1 MQKKLLLASTILFL
15 SLTPSL
21 SSASLINQS
30 DGELNWS
37 LDVESKL
44 QWLDLTHTTGLS
56 YNQMKQQFGDWT
68 VATESQWREMYSR
81 NFDGDWNDGTVFGEN
96 SAYQYDASLGIEVIE
111 KNGTD
116 AFQIYSTYSDF
127 FGHSRFSFERM
138 GGPFDINHYKESFFS
153 LALYVNDID
162 AGFDITA
169 RLRIGGISAIIDRDR
184 DAYSTTVENYVN
196 STANFG
202 RYWQM
207 LSPNENPEHGWY
219 LIKEAPESMDL
230 STPATITIFILT
242 LVLLIGQRNLK
253 SIDGLHLFDRNCRK

>member
-96 SAYQYDASLGIEVIE
+96 SACQYDASLGIEVI
-111 KNGTD
+111 
-116 AFQIYSTYSDF
+116 
-127 FGHSRFSFERM
+127 
-138 GGPFDINHYKESFFS
+138 
-153 LALYVNDID
+153 
-162 AGFDITA
+162 
-169 RLRIGGISAIIDRDR
+169 
-184 DAYSTTVENYVN
+184 
-196 STANFG
+196 
-202 RYWQM
+202 
-207 LSPNENPEHGWY
+207 
-219 LIKEAPESMDL
+219 
-230 STPATITIFILT
+230 
-242 LVLLIGQRNLK
+242 
-253 SIDGLHLFDRNCRK
+253 